1 MVMTDRF
8 RNGDPSNDVALAA
21 APGAGFLGG
30 DLEGLRA
37 ALEEGYFDDL
47 GVNAL
52 WLSPF
57 NANPAGLYDDAGGSL
72 GVSGY
77 HGYWPVDPLA
87 VDWRIGGGEALT
99 AVVQAAHARG
109 IRVLMDL
116 VVNHV
121 HEEHPY
127 VAAHPEWFND
137 GCLCG
142 ADGCDW
148 TERRLDCLFRP
159 YMPDV
164 DWRNRAA
171 SEQLVADALAWW
183 LDTYDLD
190 GFRIDAVKHVD
201 DAAILNLGVRVR
213 EAFGQAGTR
222 YFLMGETAMGW
233 DASSG
238 PATGGNIENYDT
250 ISRYIGPDALDG
262 QFDFVLYYAGALQFL
277 NDDPGR
283 GMAHIDYWSQASMA
297 RYPEA
302 AVMTPYIGSHD
313 SARFITLAAHPWL
326 AGHKWADLPPAPAE
340 ALPYDRMY
348 TAFGWLFA
356 LPGAPLLYYGDEYG
370 QWGGADP
377 NNRRMWRPEA
387 QLTAAEASTLAHIR
401 KLGAARR
408 DLPALQR
415 GAYVPLDVDEDTL
428 VFGRLLA
435 PGDAA
440 IVALTPRRRAPAAQ
454 RRRQRAR
461 PQVPDNPRRRARRPR
476 RRRLRLRQ
484 DQRHDPREGC
494 ARARPQVAR
503 DHPRNRAARPRSPTL
518 SPVMRAADPRDPI
531 TSTRPRRIRGQGLIR
546 RCRRDSSSHS
556 AR

>member
-1 MVMTDRF
+1 LVTTARVPDGLDARVAVRSLYEKSDAISVFGTLRSGSDLRQLTAEELTVTGQPADPFHVDVRVRDLPAGKHTVAITARDPVGHESEPLLLPFWVEATPFDWRDAIIYMVMTDRF

-171 SEQLVADALAWW
+171 SEQLVADALAW

-213 EAFGQAGTR
+213 EAFGQAGHAV
-222 YFLMGETAMGW
+222 L
-233 DASSG
+233 
-238 PATGGNIENYDT
+238 
-250 ISRYIGPDALDG
+250 PDGRDG
-262 QFDFVLYYAGALQFL
+262 HGL
-277 NDDPGR
+277 
-283 GMAHIDYWSQASMA
+283 
-297 RYPEA
+297 
-302 AVMTPYIGSHD
+302 
-313 SARFITLAAHPWL
+313 
-326 AGHKWADLPPAPAE
+326 
-340 ALPYDRMY
+340 
-348 TAFGWLFA
+348 
-356 LPGAPLLYYGDEYG
+356 
-370 QWGGADP
+370 
-377 NNRRMWRPEA
+377 
-387 QLTAAEASTLAHIR
+387 
-401 KLGAARR
+401 
-408 DLPALQR
+408 
-415 GAYVPLDVDEDTL
+415 
-428 VFGRLLA
+428 GRLERA
-435 PGDAA
+435 GDGREHRE
-440 IVALTPRRRAPAAQ
+440 L
-454 RRRQRAR
+454 
-461 PQVPDNPRRRARRPR
+461 
-476 RRRLRLRQ
+476 
-484 DQRHDPREGC
+484 RHDL
-494 ARARPQVAR
+494 AVYRA
-503 DHPRNRAARPRSPTL
+503 
-518 SPVMRAADPRDPI
+518 
-531 TSTRPRRIRGQGLIR
+531 
-546 RCRRDSSSHS
+546 
-556 AR
+556 